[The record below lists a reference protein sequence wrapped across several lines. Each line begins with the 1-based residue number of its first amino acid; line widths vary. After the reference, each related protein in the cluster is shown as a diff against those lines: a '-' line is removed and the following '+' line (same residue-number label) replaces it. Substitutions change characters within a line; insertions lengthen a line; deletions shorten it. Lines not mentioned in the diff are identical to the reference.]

1 MIIIKTAFKILFI
14 LGVPAGI
21 FCLMNRRKSIVF
33 TYFITLVAILCALS
47 GVTLLIEHFIKEVEA
62 EQGNSAYVEPLDG
75 DVLCISSYDPRYLIT
90 QKQFEGLNSEFEKAG
105 IVYEI
110 MYMDMLNYDTRE
122 NYELFCRLV
131 RHKVSMR
138 KKPYQVVVVSDD
150 AALNFIQ
157 QYKDQLFKDTPI
169 VFFGVNNIDR
179 AKEAQK
185 DPWITGFPEHIFVEE
200 TLELMIEQNPNVEK
214 IYCLH
219 DDSLTGRG
227 DKAQFERAI
236 KKYPNLSFE
245 FLTITRNSKE
255 RFKERLSEIKENDA
269 ILCLSSLQSYAH
281 KNAMSVYDL
290 INLINSVI
298 ENKSVYR
305 TNIVGLGNGFLG
317 GKIFD
322 HYKAGIHAAQ
332 IVEQILKGKNI
343 SEFDEDD
350 YSVGEFVFDYQKV
363 KDFKINSSTLPKDTI
378 FINKPVNFVK
388 ELREVLIPFCLIVLA
403 LIFTVFIFLGFYE
416 RSKKINKIVMAMNKR
431 MRQINKDLIE
441 SKTKLT
447 FAANNDGLT
456 GLPNRSYGDEEIRRM
471 VYSGIPFTLFL
482 MDVDDFKNYNDTYT
496 HECGDYVL
504 KEFGRRLKGLTATG
518 EWFAA
523 RHGGDEFLL
532 AYKCGHIEKNG
543 AMIEMLRQILNA
555 PIDYKNNHLSVT
567 ATLGYADSSPDIT
580 FDDLITN
587 ADIAM
592 YQAKGQG
599 SGVCLGFIPDMRES
613 RIKRNQ
619 IRDLLKIEC
628 DTGGFELRYQ
638 PQVSTANGEVAG
650 YEALVRLR
658 DYKIGPD
665 EFIPV
670 AENTGFI
677 TQIGRIVTQKVL
689 QDMNSWRAQG
699 MPLKKVAINFSNG
712 QLVDKGYVGYL
723 KTLLDRYQ
731 IPADLIEIEIT
742 ESLFM
747 GKKTRAKQLFNDFAE
762 IGVGLALDDFGTGYS
777 SLSYLTFVPADKVKI
792 DKSLVDNY
800 LVEGKESFIQN
811 IVHLVHGLGMKLTVE
826 GVEHKWQ
833 YDKLCQMQCDYI
845 QGYLFSKPMV
855 AGSVPD
861 FSVLV

>member
-1 MIIIKTAFKILFI
+1 
-14 LGVPAGI
+14 
-21 FCLMNRRKSIVF
+21 MNRRKSFVF
-33 TYFITLVAILCALS
+33 TYFITLIAILCALS
-47 GVTLLIEHFIKEVEA
+47 GVVLLIDNFIKEVEEDRKA
-62 EQGNSAYVEPLDG
+62 APYVEPLEG
-75 DVLCISSYDPRYLIT
+75 EVLCISSYDPRYLIT
-90 QKQFEGLNSEFEKAG
+90 QKQFEGLNTEFERAG
-105 IVYEI
+105 IMYEI
-110 MYMDMLNYDTRE
+110 MYMDMLNYDTPE
-122 NYELFCRLV
+122 NYELFCQSV

-138 KKPYQVVVVSDD
+138 KKGYQIVVVSDD
-150 AALNFIQ
+150 AALKFIQ
-157 QYKDQLFKDTPI
+157 QYKDQLFKETPI
-169 VFFGVNNIDR
+169 VFFGVNNIPR
-179 AKEAQK
+179 AKEAEK
-185 DPWITGFPEHIFVEE
+185 DPWMTGIPEHIFVEE
-200 TLELMIEQNPNVEK
+200 TIELMVEQNPKLEK

-227 DKAQFERAI
+227 DKAQFEKAI

-245 FLTITRNSKE
+245 FLTISRNSKE
-255 RFKERLSEIKENDA
+255 RLTTRLSEIKKTDS

-290 INLINSVI
+290 INLINSVTEKI
-298 ENKSVYR
+298 PVYR
-305 TNIVGLGNGFLG
+305 TNLVGIGNGFLG

-322 HYKAGIHAAQ
+322 HYKAGVHAAQ
-332 IVEQILKGKNI
+332 IVEQIIKGKSVSDFNG
-343 SEFDEDD
+343 DD
-350 YSVGEFVFDYQKV
+350 YSVGQYVFDYQKL
-363 KDFKINSSTLPKDTI
+363 KDFGIKPSSLPKDTV
-378 FINKPVNFVK
+378 FINKPVNFIK
-388 ELREVLIPFCLIVLA
+388 ELKEVLIPFSLIVLA
-403 LIFTVFIFLGFYE
+403 LVLTVFIFLGFYE
-416 RSKKINKIVMAMNKR
+416 RSKKINGIVMAMNKR
-431 MRQINKDLIE
+431 MRQINKDLID

-471 VYSGIPFTLFL
+471 LYSGIPFTLFL

-496 HECGDYVL
+496 HECGDFVL

-518 EWFAA
+518 DWFAA

-567 ATLGYADSSPDIT
+567 ATLGFADSSPDIT

-592 YQAKGQG
+592 YQAKSQG
-599 SGVCLGFIPDMRES
+599 CGVCLGFVPEMRES
-613 RIKRNQ
+613 RIKSNQ
-619 IRDLLKIEC
+619 IRELLKIEC
-628 DTGGFELRYQ
+628 DTGGFEIRYQ
-638 PQVSTANGEVAG
+638 PQVSTENGDVSG

-665 EFIPV
+665 AFIPV
-670 AENTGFI
+670 AESTGFI
-677 TQIGRIVTQKVL
+677 TQIGRVVTQKVL
-689 QDMNSWRAQG
+689 QDMAEWRSQG
-699 MPLKKVAINFSNG
+699 MNLKKVAINFSNG

-723 KTLLDRYQ
+723 KILLDKYQ
-731 IPADLIEIEIT
+731 IPPNLIEIEIT

-833 YDKLCQMQCDYI
+833 YDKLCEMQCDYI

-855 AGSVPD
+855 AEAVPN
-861 FSVLV
+861 FSVAV